1 MKRKMKGMV
10 SILLVGCILLSG
22 CSGKQTSETDVS
34 SVNSGE
40 ETTSE
45 SENYIAS
52 LTPAN
57 DFYGYINA
65 NDIMQMELKDNQERI
80 STLGLI
86 GEETDEQVEA
96 IIKEIADS
104 KEEFPKGSNEQMIH
118 DMYWLTYK
126 ALSDKQSNEASDT
139 AFVEKII
146 DKINAVE
153 DKEELL
159 NMWHDLAKDYGF
171 NMFLVA
177 DVDGNLYDTSEK
189 VISLNFYALA
199 DMSEIKDSDIKAVR
213 YRDNFESYLKLC
225 NVTPDE
231 AKERS
236 TNVIYLYYDLA
247 GCADPLNLSGDREYY
262 EMYHL
267 YSKEECDRNLNNLS
281 YEQLLYSVGYD
292 GKIPD
297 KIAISD
303 PDLFWEIDRL
313 VDEEHIQ
320 AWKDIALINLLS
332 GYSYLLPTKYTFEG
346 LEGLSPEKRTIQI
359 ISKYFQSEISDIY
372 VEKYFTEKDKVII
385 TKMCN
390 DMVEEYRVL
399 IEDAD
404 WLSDEGKSYL
414 SEKLDNM
421 TFFIGCGEKREDN
434 PKEADL
440 IQDTLLQTMY
450 SFTAYQMNK
459 SFDELFQKNVYN
471 GFDDMSPITVNA
483 CYVPSENSIVI
494 TAAIINKRVFDP
506 DADYAWN
513 LGAIGSIIG
522 HEISHAFDSN
532 GVLFDAHG
540 NYSPDAMPK
549 ADMDAFKQKQ
559 ETAIEYYDTFTVLG
573 SHVDGKLTLAE
584 NFADI
589 SGLQCVLSIAGD
601 PDSQKTALES
611 YAHTWCSLIT
621 DTTAKSILETDVHAP
636 SNVRVN
642 AVVACF
648 DEFYEIYGVK
658 EGDPMYIEPEKRVRR
673 W

>member
-1 MKRKMKGMV
+1 MKGMV

-332 GYSYLLPTKYTFEG
+332 NYSYLLPTKYTFEG

-372 VEKYFTEKDKVII
+372 AEKYFTEKDKEII

-390 DMVEEYRVL
+390 DMVAEYRVL

-404 WLSDEGKSYL
+404 WLSDEGKTYL
-414 SEKLDNM
+414 TEKLDNM
-421 TFFIGCGEKREDN
+421 TFFIGCGEKREDR
-434 PKEADL
+434 PEEADR
-440 IQDTLLQTMY
+440 IRDTLLQTLY

-483 CYVPSENSIVI
+483 CYLPSENSIVI

-601 PDSQKTALES
+601 QDSQKTALES

>member
-303 PDLFWEIDRL
+303 PGLFWEIDRL

-332 GYSYLLPTKYTFEG
+332 NYSYLLPTKYTFEG

-372 VEKYFTEKDKVII
+372 AEKYFTEKDKEII

-390 DMVEEYRVL
+390 DMVAEYRVL

-404 WLSDEGKSYL
+404 WLSDEGKTYL
-414 SEKLDNM
+414 TEKLDNM
-421 TFFIGCGEKREDN
+421 TFFIGCGEKREDR
-434 PKEADL
+434 PEEADR
-440 IQDTLLQTMY
+440 IRDTLLQTLY

-483 CYVPSENSIVI
+483 CYLPSENSIVI

-601 PDSQKTALES
+601 QDSQKTALES

-621 DTTAKSILETDVHAP
+621 DTAAKSILETDVHAP

>member
-139 AFVEKII
+139 AFVEEII

-153 DKEELL
+153 DKEDLL
-159 NMWHDLAKDYGF
+159 NLWHNLAKEYGL
-171 NMFLVA
+171 NTFLAA

-267 YSKEECDRNLNNLS
+267 YSKEECDRNLNSLS

-303 PDLFWEIDRL
+303 PGLFWEIDRL

-332 GYSYLLPTKYTFEG
+332 NYSYLLPTKYTFEG

-372 VEKYFTEKDKVII
+372 AEKYFTEKDKEII

-414 SEKLDNM
+414 TEKLDNM
-421 TFFIGCGEKREDN
+421 TFFIGCGEKREDR
-434 PKEADL
+434 PEEADR
-440 IQDTLLQTMY
+440 IRDTLLQTLY

-483 CYVPSENSIVI
+483 CYLPSENSIVI

-601 PDSQKTALES
+601 QDSQKTALES